1 MRTIPNNGSDAQP
14 KNQPEERWKYA
25 GMSDAQ
31 IQAEKAQEQKTLAIQ
46 AEMRKIERK
55 AQEDS
60 LSQYQK
66 IKIQLKQEKKVPKIE
81 YSEIADRMREI
92 EAKNFTSNFTT
103 CTRDQ
108 H

>member
-1 MRTIPNNGSDAQP
+1 
-14 KNQPEERWKYA
+14 
-25 GMSDAQ
+25 
-31 IQAEKAQEQKTLAIQ
+31 
-46 AEMRKIERK
+46 MRKIERK